1 MSKYSQ
7 YNDLLEKHNK
17 LLDSYSESVQE
28 CVRLEKKYVELE
40 HRWATDPI
48 MRRYLTLK
56 KEFDDLEINYNKL
69 VADRFEHEYRNRPS
83 MRCNCCPVHK
93 KDDTPKSEHDF
104 SITLKWN
111 SSTETWDK
119 I

>member
-1 MSKYSQ
+1 MSEYSKLVTLYENATMKYINLLSKY
-7 YNDLLEKHNK
+7 
-17 LLDSYSESVQE
+17 
-28 CVRLEKKYVELE
+28 R
-40 HRWATDPI
+40 
-48 MRRYLTLK
+48 
-56 KEFDDLEINYNKL
+56 DLEINYNKL